1 MNAVIQGIQG
11 SFLTEAQS
19 SPLLFADLANMETY
33 IAESYQDRSII
44 ELIQNADDAK
54 AKRFLIKRYKNSIIV
69 ANDGRVFSEDDVRAI
84 CRSGASNKK
93 RGNHT
98 IGYRGIGFKSV
109 VNFAERVH
117 IISKDIRMT
126 FSRELTNKL
135 LNYDIKAPLIRIP
148 HNFMPLKDYN
158 LVLDELLN
166 DGFNTIFI
174 FEDVYFDNLIREIQI
189 FDSSSLLF
197 LRNIKQVEF
206 DCDVSKYINI
216 KREKRAERIEKLTIL
231 DEGSKEGW
239 LVIRSL
245 DADVFESVAFMLN
258 EEDVI
263 IPMDAERA
271 VVHSFM
277 PTKDYVGIPIKING
291 DFSTDPSRTKV
302 IIDNATITSMNN
314 CATLIFGIIERSFS
328 GEESNYLKGVYDV
341 LKRFNTD
348 IYGVFKQEQSFRILF
363 KETIR
368 DYASR
373 NNWFRLNEEKSVSVN
388 QIKTNPKWLNP
399 NDFNTLMKQD
409 RSYPVT
415 IQNERSMPGLI
426 TFIEEIGAQ
435 PLSIEEVLDMSSTVP
450 ASEIG
455 AVEIINEIATKNRFN
470 FNGELK
476 NKLLK
481 AKLIK
486 INNRMISIEEIDRA
500 VDKFDKTFVNL
511 LIKDTNNLNDIEWL
525 FKQLDYDVYSLVPKG
540 SISNVNLESSKGK
553 AYSSNSGERKEM
565 NLKEIYMNNDGI
577 RIFSNGIKSQSSSGR
592 MFNKGISKWRT
603 AETNL
608 GAFLKTGKGVVKVE
622 DVSKSNLGYD
632 LEVHTNQGIK
642 YIEVKSVENMGASF
656 SITNNEYSTAN
667 ELGAQFILAIVRQ
680 DDKVMEVCF
689 IEDPINTLK
698 LIKRVTRWEWVCDE
712 YSGDLV
718 AYNF

>member
-1 MNAVIQGIQG
+1 MNYVIQGIQD
-11 SFLTEAQS
+11 SFLKEAQS

-44 ELIQNADDAK
+44 EFIQNADDAK
-54 AKRFLIKRYKNSIIV
+54 AKRFLIKKYKNSIIV
-69 ANDGRVFSEDDVRAI
+69 ANDGRVFSEDDVKAI

-117 IISKDIRMT
+117 IISKDIKMT

-135 LNYDIKAPLIRIP
+135 LNDDIKAPLIRIP
-148 HNFMPLKDYN
+148 HNFTPLKDYN
-158 LVLDELLN
+158 LILDELLN
-166 DGFNTIFI
+166 DEFNTIFI
-174 FEDVYFDNLIREIQI
+174 FEDVYFDNLIREIKI
-189 FDSSSLLF
+189 FDSSALLF
-197 LRNIKQVEF
+197 LRNIRQVEF
-206 DCDVSKYINI
+206 DCDISKYISV
-216 KREKRAERIEKLTIL
+216 KRERRTERIEKLTIL

-245 DADVFESVAFMLN
+245 DNGIFESVAFMLN
-258 EEDVI
+258 EKDTI

-277 PTKDYVGIPIKING
+277 PTKDHVGIPIKING

-302 IIDNATITSMNN
+302 IIDDATIKSINN
-314 CATLIFGIIERSFS
+314 CVALIFGVIERSFS
-328 GEESNYLKGVYDV
+328 EEESTYLKGIYDV
-341 LKRFNTD
+341 LKRFNAD
-348 IYGVFKQEQSFRILF
+348 IYGVFKQEQSFRNLF
-363 KETIR
+363 KETIKN
-368 DYASR
+368 YASR
-373 NNWFRLNEEKSVSVN
+373 NKWFRINKEILISVN
-388 QIKTNPKWLNP
+388 QIKTNPKWLNS
-399 NDFNTLMKQD
+399 NDFNTLVKQD
-409 RSYPVT
+409 RSYPIT
-415 IQNERSMPGLI
+415 IQDEKAMPGLI
-426 TFIEEIGAQ
+426 AFVEEIGAQ
-435 PLSIEEVLDMSSTVP
+435 PLSIEEILDVSLTIP

-470 FNGELK
+470 FNSELK
-476 NKLLK
+476 SKLLK
-481 AKLIK
+481 AKIIK
-486 INNRMISIEEIDRA
+486 VNNRMVSISEIDSA
-500 VDKFDKTFVNL
+500 VDKLDETFVKL

-525 FKQLDYDVYSLVPKG
+525 FKQLNYDVHSLFPQG
-540 SISNVNLESSKGK
+540 SISNVNLGSSKNK
-553 AYSSNSGERKEM
+553 MNTNDSREIMEP
-565 NLKEIYMNNDGI
+565 NLKQISITDSKNG
-577 RIFSNGIKSQSSSGR
+577 IFSKDIKSQSLNDRIFS
-592 MFNKGISKWRT
+592 KGISKWRT

-608 GAFLKTGKGVVKVE
+608 GTFLETSEGVIKVE

-642 YIEVKSVENMGASF
+642 YLEVKSVENMGASF

-689 IEDPINTLK
+689 IEDPVNTLN

-712 YSGDLV
+712 YSGNLV
-718 AYNF
+718 TYDF